1 LSFEIFISRRLIQNK
16 LQGIKV
22 SKPIVRISILSIALA
37 IVVNV
42 VTVAIVTGFQH
53 EVRNKITGFNAPLF
67 ISKKGTKQIYEGD
80 AVFKDQKALTELSGI
95 NGLKG
100 ISPVVFKPAMLQST
114 RFSDTIHLSNG
125 KDSLINRQDIL
136 GVVMKGV
143 VEEYDWTFI
152 RQHLVSGRILN
163 FQSKQEELVLSK
175 RMADQLNYSL
185 NDTISVY
192 YVKNQP
198 VLRKYKVVG
207 IYQTG
212 LEEYDQKLVFCRL
225 PEVQKMNDFG
235 IKTKIVI
242 DDKLSNGKIVLKAG
256 VEGKATN
263 LLYDW
268 GAGPDIYGG
277 FYLPYLSDT
286 NFRLIVYQSDPL
298 KGTQTPIDTSYIQIN
313 CSQEFVTSSS
323 LLQDENGQ
331 LIKESIGINSYQMT
345 SNLASVQVTET
356 EGLGTG
362 RNFVSGFE
370 VQIAD
375 WNDLKQ
381 VEDGIR
387 SVIEM
392 RPNENNELMQVSSI
406 LDTER
411 DLFAWLSFLDYN
423 VYIIIFLMLLI
434 GVINVGSAM
443 LVLIV
448 VRTNLIGMLKAM
460 GARDWSIR
468 KLFLYQAAHLI
479 GRGLLFGN
487 SVAFLLCFIQVKFA
501 ILKLDPLVYYLDK
514 VPMEMNPMS
523 WFLVNLVTFVV
534 CMISLIVPSYVVTKI
549 SPTKAIRFN

>member
-1 LSFEIFISRRLIQNK
+1 MSFEIFISRRLIQNK

-67 ISKKGTKQIYEGD
+67 ISKKGTKQIFEGD
-80 AVFKDQKALTELSGI
+80 AVLKDQKALKELAGI

-143 VEEYDWTFI
+143 IQAYDWTFI
-152 RQHLVSGRILN
+152 KEHLVAGRVLN

-235 IKTKIVI
+235 IKTKIII

-256 VEGKATN
+256 VEGKASD

-313 CSQEFVTSSS
+313 CSQAFVASSA
-323 LLQDENGQ
+323 LLQDENGE

-345 SNLASVQVTET
+345 SSLATVQVTET

-362 RNFVSGFE
+362 KNFVSGFE
-370 VQIAD
+370 VQITD
-375 WNDLKQ
+375 WNQLKH
-381 VEDGIR
+381 VEEEIR
-387 SVIEM
+387 SIIEM

-479 GRGLLFGN
+479 GRGLLYGN
-487 SVAFLLCFIQVKFA
+487 SVAFVLCFIQMKFA
-501 ILKLDPLVYYLDK
+501 VLKLDPLVYYLDK
-514 VPMEMNPMS
+514 VPVEMNPMS

>member
-1 LSFEIFISRRLIQNK
+1 MSFEIFISRRLIQNK

-67 ISKKGTKQIYEGD
+67 ISKKGTKQIFEGD
-80 AVFKDQKALTELSGI
+80 AVFKDQKALNELAGI

-152 RQHLVSGRILN
+152 KQHLVSGRVLN
-163 FQSKQEELVLSK
+163 FQQKQEELVLSK

-235 IKTKIVI
+235 IKTKIII

-256 VEGKATN
+256 VEGKASN

-313 CSQEFVTSSS
+313 CSQAFVSSS
-323 LLQDENGQ
+323 ALLQDENGE

-345 SNLASVQVTET
+345 SSLATVEVTET

-362 RNFVSGFE
+362 KNFVSGFE
-370 VQIAD
+370 VQITD
-375 WNDLKQ
+375 WNQLKH
-381 VEDGIR
+381 VEEEIR
-387 SVIEM
+387 SIIEM

-479 GRGLLFGN
+479 GRGLLYGN
-487 SVAFLLCFIQVKFA
+487 SVAFVLCFIQMKFA
-501 ILKLDPLVYYLDK
+501 VLKLDPLVYYLDK
-514 VPMEMNPMS
+514 VPVEMNPMS

>member
-1 LSFEIFISRRLIQNK
+1 M
-16 LQGIKV
+16 
-22 SKPIVRISILSIALA
+22 RISILSIALA
-37 IVVNV
+37 IVVNL

-67 ISKKGTKQIYEGD
+67 ISKKGTQQIFEGD
-80 AVFKDQKALTELSGI
+80 AVLKNQKALNELSGI
-95 NGLKG
+95 IGLKG
-100 ISPVVFKPAMLQST
+100 ISPVVFKPAMLQSS
-114 RFSDTIHLSNG
+114 RFSDTVKLANG

-143 VEEYDWTFI
+143 EMSYDWTFI
-152 RQHLVSGRILN
+152 KQHLVSGRTLN
-163 FQSKQEELVLSK
+163 FQAKQEELVLSK
-175 RMADQLNYSL
+175 RMADQLNYHL

-242 DDKLSNGKIVLKAG
+242 DDQLVNGKIVLKAAI
-256 VEGKATN
+256 EGKTKD

-268 GAGPDIYGG
+268 GSGPDIYGG
-277 FYLPYLSDT
+277 FYLSYLTDT
-286 NFRLIVYQSDPL
+286 NFRLIVYQSDRQ
-298 KGTQTPIDTSYIQIN
+298 KGTQFPIDTSYLKVT
-313 CSQEFVTSSS
+313 CSAPFVSSTDLKKDESGALLKEPISVDSYQLSTSSAV
-323 LLQDENGQ
+323 LN
-331 LIKESIGINSYQMT
+331 
-345 SNLASVQVTET
+345 VTET

-362 RNFVSGFE
+362 KNFVSGFE
-370 VQIAD
+370 VQIND
-375 WNDLKQ
+375 WKDLKR
-381 VEDGIR
+381 VEEEIR
-387 SVIEM
+387 STIEM

-406 LDTER
+406 LTTER

-468 KLFLYQAAHLI
+468 KLFLFQAAHLI
-479 GRGLLFGN
+479 GRGLLYGN
-487 SVAFLLCFIQVKFA
+487 LIGFSLCIIQVKFA
-501 ILKLDPLVYYLDK
+501 VLKLDPLVYYLDK
-514 VPMEMNPMS
+514 VPVEINPMS

>member
-1 LSFEIFISRRLIQNK
+1 MSFEIFISRRLIQNK

-67 ISKKGTKQIYEGD
+67 ISKKGTKQIFEGD
-80 AVFKDQKALTELSGI
+80 AVWKDQKAVRELQGVKGI
-95 NGLKG
+95 DS
-100 ISPVVFKPAMLQST
+100 ISPVVFKPAMLQSKKYV
-114 RFSDTIHLSNG
+114 DTVQLSSG
-125 KDSLINRQDIL
+125 KDSLISRQDII

-143 VEEYDWTFI
+143 DSDYDWQFI
-152 RQHLVSGRILN
+152 QEHLMAGRTLH
-163 FQSKQEELVLSK
+163 FSSKQEELVLSK
-175 RMADQLNYSL
+175 RMADQLNYHL

-235 IKTKIVI
+235 IKTKIVL
-242 DDKLSNGKIVLKAG
+242 DDQLSNGNIVIKAM
-256 VEGKATN
+256 VEGKAAN

-268 GAGPDIYGG
+268 GSGPDIYGG
-277 FYLPYLSDT
+277 FYLSHLVDS

-298 KGTQTPIDTSYIQIN
+298 KGTRLPIDTSYLQVR
-313 CSQEFVTSSS
+313 CSKPVILASELF
-323 LLQDENGQ
+323 
-331 LIKESIGINSYQMT
+331 KEEDGALVKEVSDLNSYRLRT
-345 SNLASVQVTET
+345 SQASVLVTEK

-362 RNFVSGFE
+362 KNFVSGFE
-370 VQIAD
+370 VRIKD
-375 WNDLKQ
+375 WNDLHG
-381 VEDGIR
+381 VEEEIR
-387 SVIEM
+387 SGIEM

-406 LDTER
+406 LDTEN

-468 KLFLYQAAHLI
+468 KLFLFQAAHLI
-479 GRGLLFGN
+479 GRGLLYGN
-487 SVAFLLCFIQVKFA
+487 IVGFILCFIQERFA
-501 ILKLDPLVYYLDK
+501 PLKLDPLVYYLDK
-514 VPMEMNPMS
+514 VPVEINPVS
-523 WFLVNLVTFVV
+523 WLLVNGITFVV
-534 CMISLIVPSYVVTKI
+534 CMISLIIPSYVVTKI

>member
-1 LSFEIFISRRLIQNK
+1 MSFEIFISRRLIQNK

-67 ISKKGTKQIYEGD
+67 ISKKGTKQIFEGD
-80 AVFKDQKALTELSGI
+80 AVLKDQKALKELAGI

-143 VEEYDWTFI
+143 IQAYDWTFI
-152 RQHLVSGRILN
+152 KEHLVAGRVLN

-235 IKTKIVI
+235 IKTKIII

-256 VEGKATN
+256 VEGKASD

-313 CSQEFVTSSS
+313 CSQAFVASTA
-323 LLQDENGQ
+323 LLQDENGE

-345 SNLASVQVTET
+345 SSLATVQVTET

-362 RNFVSGFE
+362 KNFVSGFE
-370 VQIAD
+370 VQITD
-375 WNDLKQ
+375 WNQLKH
-381 VEDGIR
+381 VEEEIR
-387 SVIEM
+387 SIIEM

-479 GRGLLFGN
+479 GRGLLYGN
-487 SVAFLLCFIQVKFA
+487 SVAFVLCFIQMKFA
-501 ILKLDPLVYYLDK
+501 VLKLDPLVYYLDK
-514 VPMEMNPMS
+514 VPVEMNPMS
-523 WFLVNLVTFVV
+523 WLLVNLVTFVV

>member
-1 LSFEIFISRRLIQNK
+1 MSFEIFISRRLIQNK

-67 ISKKGTKQIYEGD
+67 ISKKGTKQIFEGD
-80 AVFKDQKALTELSGI
+80 AVFKDQKALNELAGI

-152 RQHLVSGRILN
+152 KQHLVSGRVLN
-163 FQSKQEELVLSK
+163 FQQKQEELVLSK

-235 IKTKIVI
+235 IKTKIII

-256 VEGKATN
+256 VEGKASN

-298 KGTQTPIDTSYIQIN
+298 KGKQTPIDTSYIQIN
-313 CSQEFVTSSS
+313 CSQAFVASSA
-323 LLQDENGQ
+323 LLQDENGE

-345 SNLASVQVTET
+345 SSLATVEVTET

-362 RNFVSGFE
+362 KNFVSGFE
-370 VQIAD
+370 VQITD
-375 WNDLKQ
+375 WNQLKH
-381 VEDGIR
+381 VEEEIR
-387 SVIEM
+387 SIIEM

-479 GRGLLFGN
+479 GRGLLYGN
-487 SVAFLLCFIQVKFA
+487 SVAFVLCFIQMKFA
-501 ILKLDPLVYYLDK
+501 VLKLDPLVYYLDK
-514 VPMEMNPMS
+514 VPVEMNPMS

>member
-1 LSFEIFISRRLIQNK
+1 MSFEIFISRRLIQNK

-67 ISKKGTKQIYEGD
+67 ISKKGTKQIFEGD
-80 AVFKDQKALTELSGI
+80 AVFKDQKALNELAGI

-125 KDSLINRQDIL
+125 KDSLVNRQDIL

-152 RQHLVSGRILN
+152 KQHLVTGRVLN
-163 FQSKQEELVLSK
+163 FQQKQEELVLSK

-235 IKTKIVI
+235 IKTKIII
-242 DDKLSNGKIVLKAG
+242 DDKVSNGKIVLKAG
-256 VEGKATN
+256 VEGKASN

-277 FYLPYLSDT
+277 FYMPYLSDT

-313 CSQEFVTSSS
+313 CSQAFVASSA
-323 LLQDENGQ
+323 LLQDENGE

-345 SNLASVQVTET
+345 SSLATVEVTET

-362 RNFVSGFE
+362 KNFVSGFE
-370 VQIAD
+370 VQITD
-375 WNDLKQ
+375 WNQLKH
-381 VEDGIR
+381 VEEEIR
-387 SVIEM
+387 SIIEM

-479 GRGLLFGN
+479 GRGLLYGN
-487 SVAFLLCFIQVKFA
+487 SVAFVLCFIQMKFA
-501 ILKLDPLVYYLDK
+501 VLKLDPLVYYLDK
-514 VPMEMNPMS
+514 VPVEMNPMS

>member
-1 LSFEIFISRRLIQNK
+1 MSFEIFISRRLIQNK

-22 SKPIVRISILSIALA
+22 SKPIVRISIVSIALA

-67 ISKKGTKQIYEGD
+67 ISKKGTKQIFEGD
-80 AVFKDQKALTELSGI
+80 AVFKAQKAIQELNGI
-95 NGLKG
+95 PGLRS
-100 ISPVVFKPAMLQST
+100 ISPVVFKPAMLQSS
-114 RFSDTIHLSNG
+114 RFTDTIQLSTG
-125 KDSLINRQDIL
+125 KDSLISRQDIV

-143 VEEYDWTFI
+143 ESSYDWTFI
-152 RQHLVSGRILN
+152 RENLKEGRILN

-175 RMADQLNYSL
+175 RMADQLNYRL

-212 LEEYDQKLVFCRL
+212 LEEYDKKLVFCRL

-242 DDKLSNGKIVLKAG
+242 GDQLDHGSIVLKAA
-256 VEGKATN
+256 VEGQAQD

-268 GAGPDIYGG
+268 GSGPDIYGG
-277 FYLPYLSDT
+277 FYLSQLKDT
-286 NFRLIVYQSDPL
+286 NFRLVVYQSDPV
-298 KGTQTPIDTSYIQIN
+298 KGTKWPIDTSYLKVN
-313 CSQEFVTSSS
+313 CSQPIVATNAF
-323 LLQDENGQ
+323 LRDENGD
-331 LIKESIGINSYQMT
+331 LIKESIGMVAYQLST
-345 SNLASVQVTET
+345 STATVTVEEK
-356 EGLGTG
+356 EGSGTG
-362 RNFVSGFE
+362 KDYVSGFE
-370 VQIAD
+370 VRIND
-375 WNDLKQ
+375 WNDLKR
-381 VEDGIR
+381 VEEEIR
-387 SVIEM
+387 SNIEM
-392 RPNENNELMQVSSI
+392 RPNEKNELMQVSSI
-406 LDTER
+406 LDTEN

-479 GRGLLFGN
+479 GRGLLYGN
-487 SVAFLLCFIQVKFA
+487 AIGFILCYVQLKFELLQ
-501 ILKLDPLVYYLDK
+501 LDPLVYYLDK
-514 VPMEMNPMS
+514 VPVEINPIS
-523 WFLVNLVTFVV
+523 WLLVNVITFVV

>member
-1 LSFEIFISRRLIQNK
+1 MSFEIFISRRLIHNK

-67 ISKKGTKQIYEGD
+67 LSKKGTQQIFEGE
-80 AVFKDQKALTELSGI
+80 AVWKDQKALQE
-95 NGLKG
+95 LKG
-100 ISPVVFKPAMLQST
+100 IEGISSVSPVVFKPAMLQSK
-114 RFSDTIHLSNG
+114 RYADTIQLATG
-125 KDSLINRQDIL
+125 KDSLITRQDIL
-136 GVVMKGV
+136 GIVMKGV
-143 VEEYDWTFI
+143 EKDYDWTFI
-152 RQHLVSGRILN
+152 QKHLISGRVVS

-175 RMADQLNYSL
+175 RMADQLNYRL
-185 NDTISVY
+185 NDTVSVY

-242 DDKLSNGKIVLKAG
+242 DDQLSNGSIVLKAG
-256 VEGKATN
+256 VEGKTTN

-268 GAGPDIYGG
+268 GSGPDIYGG
-277 FYLPYLSDT
+277 FYLPYLKDT
-286 NFRLIVYQSDPL
+286 NFRLIVYQSDPRR
-298 KGTQTPIDTSYIQIN
+298 GTKSPIDTSYLSIRCSSPFVLASEIN
-313 CSQEFVTSSS
+313 KDDSGT
-323 LLQDENGQ
+323 
-331 LIKESIGINSYQMT
+331 LIKEESGMDTYQMT
-345 SNLASVQVTET
+345 SKNGTILVTEQ
-356 EGLGTG
+356 EGVGTG
-362 RNFVSGFE
+362 KNFVSGFE
-370 VQIAD
+370 VRIND
-375 WNDLKQ
+375 WEDLKR
-381 VEDGIR
+381 VEEEIR
-387 SVIEM
+387 GSIEM

-406 LDTER
+406 LDTEN

-448 VRTNLIGMLKAM
+448 VRTSLIGMLKAM

-468 KLFLYQAAHLI
+468 KLFLYQAAFLI
-479 GRGLLFGN
+479 GRGLLYGN
-487 SVAFLLCFIQVKFA
+487 IIGFLLCYIQLKFSV
-501 ILKLDPLVYYLDK
+501 LTLDPVVYYLDK
-514 VPMEMNPMS
+514 VPIEINLLS
-523 WFLVNLVTFVV
+523 WLLVNLITFAV
-534 CMISLIVPSYVVTKI
+534 CMVSLIIPSYVVTKI

>member
-1 LSFEIFISRRLIQNK
+1 MSFEIFISRRLIQNK

-22 SKPIVRISILSIALA
+22 SKPIVRISVLSIALA

-67 ISKKGTKQIYEGD
+67 ISKKGTKQIFEGD
-80 AVFKDQKALTELSGI
+80 AVLKDQKALKELAGI

-143 VEEYDWTFI
+143 IQAYDWTFI
-152 RQHLVSGRILN
+152 KEHLVAGRVLN

-235 IKTKIVI
+235 IKTKIII

-256 VEGKATN
+256 VEGKASD

-313 CSQEFVTSSS
+313 CSQAFVASSA
-323 LLQDENGQ
+323 LLQDENGE

-345 SNLASVQVTET
+345 SSLATVQVTET

-362 RNFVSGFE
+362 KNFVSGFE
-370 VQIAD
+370 VQITD
-375 WNDLKQ
+375 WNQLKHI
-381 VEDGIR
+381 EEEIR
-387 SVIEM
+387 SIIEM

-479 GRGLLFGN
+479 GRGLLYGN
-487 SVAFLLCFIQVKFA
+487 SVAFVLCFIQIKFA
-501 ILKLDPLVYYLDK
+501 VLKLDPLVYYLDK
-514 VPMEMNPMS
+514 VPVEMNPMS

>member
-1 LSFEIFISRRLIQNK
+1 M
-16 LQGIKV
+16 
-22 SKPIVRISILSIALA
+22 
-37 IVVNV
+37 VNV

-67 ISKKGTKQIYEGD
+67 ISKKGTKQIFEGD
-80 AVFKDQKALTELSGI
+80 AVLKDQKALNELAGI
-95 NGLKG
+95 KGLKG
-100 ISPVVFKPAMLQST
+100 ISPVVFKPAMLQSS
-114 RFSDTIHLSNG
+114 RFSDTIRLSNG

-143 VEEYDWTFI
+143 VEDYDWTFI
-152 RQHLVSGRILN
+152 KQHLVSGRILN
-163 FQSKQEELVLSK
+163 FHTKQEELVLSK
-175 RMADQLNYSL
+175 RMAEQLNYAL

-235 IKTKIVI
+235 IKTKIII
-242 DDKLSNGKIVLKAG
+242 DDKLINGEIVLKAA
-256 VEGKATN
+256 VEGKASN

-268 GAGPDIYGG
+268 GSGPDIYGG
-277 FYLPYLSDT
+277 FYLPYLRDT
-286 NFRLIVYQSDPL
+286 NFRLIVCQSDPT
-298 KGTQTPIDTSYIQIN
+298 KGTQTPIDTSYLRIN
-313 CSQEFVTSSS
+313 CSKPFIASIG
-323 LLQDENGQ
+323 LLKDENGE
-331 LIKESIGINSYQMT
+331 LIKESTGIDSYQMT
-345 SNLASVQVTET
+345 SNHGSVQVTET
-356 EGLGTG
+356 EGMGTG
-362 RNFVSGFE
+362 KNFVSGFE

-381 VEDGIR
+381 VEEDIR

-479 GRGLLFGN
+479 GRGLLYGN
-487 SVAFLLCFIQVKFA
+487 SVAFLLCFIQWKFA
-501 ILKLDPLVYYLDK
+501 LLKLDPLVYYLDK
-514 VPMEMNPMS
+514 VPVEMNPVS
-523 WFLVNLVTFVV
+523 WILVNLVTFVV

>member
-1 LSFEIFISRRLIQNK
+1 MSFEIFISRRLIQNK

-67 ISKKGTKQIYEGD
+67 ISKKGTKQIFEGD
-80 AVFKDQKALTELSGI
+80 AVFKDQKALNELAGI
-95 NGLKG
+95 EGLKG

-143 VEEYDWTFI
+143 VEDYDWTFI
-152 RQHLVSGRILN
+152 KQHLVAGRVLN
-163 FQSKQEELVLSK
+163 HQKKQEELVLSK

-235 IKTKIVI
+235 IKTKIII

-256 VEGKATN
+256 VEGKASN

-313 CSQEFVTSSS
+313 CSQAFVASSA
-323 LLQDENGQ
+323 LLQDENGE
-331 LIKESIGINSYQMT
+331 LIKESVGINSYQMT
-345 SNLASVQVTET
+345 SSLATVQVTET

-362 RNFVSGFE
+362 KNFVSGFE
-370 VQIAD
+370 VQITD
-375 WNDLKQ
+375 WNQLKH
-381 VEDGIR
+381 VEEEIR
-387 SVIEM
+387 SIIEM

-468 KLFLYQAAHLI
+468 KLFLFQAAHLI
-479 GRGLLFGN
+479 GRGLLYGN
-487 SVAFLLCFIQVKFA
+487 SVAFVLCFIQMKFA
-501 ILKLDPLVYYLDK
+501 VLKLDPLVYYLDK
-514 VPMEMNPMS
+514 VPVEMNPMS

>member
-1 LSFEIFISRRLIQNK
+1 MSFEIFISRRLIQNK

-67 ISKKGTKQIYEGD
+67 ISKKGTKQIFEGD
-80 AVFKDQKALTELSGI
+80 AVLKDQKALNELAGI
-95 NGLKG
+95 KGLKG
-100 ISPVVFKPAMLQST
+100 ISPVVFKPAMLQSS
-114 RFSDTIHLSNG
+114 RFSDTIRLSNG

-143 VEEYDWTFI
+143 VEDYDWTFI
-152 RQHLVSGRILN
+152 KQHLVSGRILN
-163 FQSKQEELVLSK
+163 FRAKQEELVLSK
-175 RMADQLNYSL
+175 RMAEQLNYSL

-235 IKTKIVI
+235 VKTKIII
-242 DDKLSNGKIVLKAG
+242 DDKLINGEIVLKAA
-256 VEGKATN
+256 VEGKASN

-268 GAGPDIYGG
+268 GSGPDIYGG
-277 FYLPYLSDT
+277 FYLPYLRDT
-286 NFRLIVYQSDPL
+286 NFRLIVYQSDPT
-298 KGTQTPIDTSYIQIN
+298 KGTQTPIDTSYLRIN
-313 CSQEFVTSSS
+313 CSKPFIASIG
-323 LLQDENGQ
+323 LLKDENGE
-331 LIKESIGINSYQMT
+331 LIKESIGIDSYQMT
-345 SNLASVQVTET
+345 SNQGSVQVTET
-356 EGLGTG
+356 EGMGTG
-362 RNFVSGFE
+362 KNFVSGFE

-381 VEDGIR
+381 VGEDIR

-479 GRGLLFGN
+479 GRGLLYGN
-487 SVAFLLCFIQVKFA
+487 SVAFLLCFIQWKFA
-501 ILKLDPLVYYLDK
+501 LLKLDPLVYYLDK
-514 VPMEMNPMS
+514 VPVEMNPVS
-523 WFLVNLVTFVV
+523 WILVNLVTFVV

>member
-1 LSFEIFISRRLIQNK
+1 MSFEIFISRRLIQNK

-67 ISKKGTKQIYEGD
+67 ISKKGTKQIFEGD
-80 AVFKDQKALTELSGI
+80 AVFKDQKALNELAGI
-95 NGLKG
+95 EGLKG

-143 VEEYDWTFI
+143 MEEYDWTFI
-152 RQHLVSGRILN
+152 KKHLVSGRVLN
-163 FQSKQEELVLSK
+163 FQQKQEELVLSK

-235 IKTKIVI
+235 IKTKIII

-256 VEGKATN
+256 VEGKASN

-313 CSQEFVTSSS
+313 CSQAFVASSA
-323 LLQDENGQ
+323 LLQDENGE
-331 LIKESIGINSYQMT
+331 LIKESVGINSYQMT
-345 SNLASVQVTET
+345 SSVATVQVTET

-362 RNFVSGFE
+362 KNFVSGFE
-370 VQIAD
+370 VQITD
-375 WNDLKQ
+375 WNQLKH
-381 VEDGIR
+381 VEEEIR
-387 SVIEM
+387 SIIEM

-468 KLFLYQAAHLI
+468 KLFLFQAAHLI
-479 GRGLLFGN
+479 GRGLLYGN
-487 SVAFLLCFIQVKFA
+487 SVAFVLCFIQMKFA
-501 ILKLDPLVYYLDK
+501 VLKLDPLVYYLDK
-514 VPMEMNPMS
+514 VPVEMNPLS

>member
-1 LSFEIFISRRLIQNK
+1 M
-16 LQGIKV
+16 
-22 SKPIVRISILSIALA
+22 
-37 IVVNV
+37 VNV

-67 ISKKGTKQIYEGD
+67 ISKKGTKQIFEGD
-80 AVFKDQKALTELSGI
+80 AVLKDQKALNELAGI
-95 NGLKG
+95 KGLKG
-100 ISPVVFKPAMLQST
+100 ISPVVFKPAMLQSS
-114 RFSDTIHLSNG
+114 RFSDTIRLSNG

-143 VEEYDWTFI
+143 VEDYDWTFI
-152 RQHLVSGRILN
+152 KQHLVSGHILN
-163 FQSKQEELVLSK
+163 FHAKQEELVLSK
-175 RMADQLNYSL
+175 RMAEQLNYSL

-235 IKTKIVI
+235 VKTKIII
-242 DDKLSNGKIVLKAG
+242 DDKLINGEIVLKAA
-256 VEGKATN
+256 VEGKASN

-268 GAGPDIYGG
+268 GSGPDIYGG
-277 FYLPYLSDT
+277 FYLPYLRDT
-286 NFRLIVYQSDPL
+286 NFRLIVYQSDPT
-298 KGTQTPIDTSYIQIN
+298 KGTQTPIDTSYLRIN
-313 CSQEFVTSSS
+313 CSKPFIASIG
-323 LLQDENGQ
+323 LLKDENGE
-331 LIKESIGINSYQMT
+331 LIKESTGIDSYEMT
-345 SNLASVQVTET
+345 SNQGSVQVTET
-356 EGLGTG
+356 EGMGTG
-362 RNFVSGFE
+362 KNFVSGFE

-381 VEDGIR
+381 VEEDIR

-479 GRGLLFGN
+479 GRGLLYGN
-487 SVAFLLCFIQVKFA
+487 SVAFLLCFIQWKFA
-501 ILKLDPLVYYLDK
+501 LLKLDPLVYYLDK
-514 VPMEMNPMS
+514 VPVEMNPVS
-523 WFLVNLVTFVV
+523 WILVNLVTFVV

>member
-1 LSFEIFISRRLIQNK
+1 M
-16 LQGIKV
+16 KV
-22 SKPIVRISILSIALA
+22 SKPIVRISIISIALA

-67 ISKKGTKQIYEGD
+67 ISKKGTKQIFEGD
-80 AVFKDQKALTELSGI
+80 AVYKNQKSLQELVGI
-95 NGLKG
+95 SGLKH

-114 RFSDTIHLSNG
+114 RFTDTIQLSSG
-125 KDSLINRQDIL
+125 KDSLISRQDIV

-143 VEEYDWTFI
+143 EPSYDWTFI
-152 RQHLVSGRILN
+152 RKNLLEGRVLN
-163 FQSKQEELVLSK
+163 FNSKHEELVLSK

-212 LEEYDQKLVFCRL
+212 FEEYDQKLVFCRL

-242 DDKLSNGKIVLKAG
+242 DDKLTNGKIVLKAT
-256 VEGKATN
+256 VEGRASN

-268 GAGPDIYGG
+268 GSGPDIYGG
-277 FYLPYLSDT
+277 FYLSELSDT
-286 NFRLIVYQSDPL
+286 TLRLIVYQLDPL
-298 KGTQTPIDTSYIQIN
+298 NRAQTPIDTSYLQIN
-313 CSQEFVTSSS
+313 CSKSSVAATT
-323 LLQDENGQ
+323 LLQDENGE
-331 LIKESIGINSYQMT
+331 LIKESIGIASYQMT
-345 SNLASVQVTET
+345 SNLASVQVRET

-362 RNFVSGFE
+362 KNFVSGFE
-370 VQIAD
+370 VQITD
-375 WNDLKQ
+375 WNDLKH
-381 VEDGIR
+381 VEEEIR

-406 LDTER
+406 LDTEK

-468 KLFLYQAAHLI
+468 KLFMYQAAHLI
-479 GRGLLFGN
+479 GRGLFYGN
-487 SVAFLLCFIQVKFA
+487 IIGFFLCYVQLKFA
-501 ILKLDPLVYYLDK
+501 PLKLDPLVYYLDK
-514 VPMEMNPMS
+514 VPVEINPIS
-523 WFLVNLVTFVV
+523 WVLVNAITFCV

>member
-1 LSFEIFISRRLIQNK
+1 MSFEIFISRRLIQNK

-381 VEDGIR
+381 VEYGIR

>member
-67 ISKKGTKQIYEGD
+67 ISKKGTKQIFEGD
-80 AVFKDQKALTELSGI
+80 AVFKDQKAFNELAGI

-143 VEEYDWTFI
+143 MEEYDWTFI
-152 RQHLVSGRILN
+152 KKHLVSGRVLN
-163 FQSKQEELVLSK
+163 FQQKQEELVLSK

-235 IKTKIVI
+235 IKTKIII

-256 VEGKATN
+256 VEGKASN

-313 CSQEFVTSSS
+313 CSQAFVASSA
-323 LLQDENGQ
+323 LLQDENGE
-331 LIKESIGINSYQMT
+331 LIKESVGINSYQMT
-345 SNLASVQVTET
+345 SSVATVQVTET

-362 RNFVSGFE
+362 KNFVSGFE
-370 VQIAD
+370 VQITD
-375 WNDLKQ
+375 WNQLKH
-381 VEDGIR
+381 VEEEIR
-387 SVIEM
+387 SIIEM

-468 KLFLYQAAHLI
+468 KLFLFQAAHLI
-479 GRGLLFGN
+479 GRGLLYGN
-487 SVAFLLCFIQVKFA
+487 SVAFVLCFIQMKFA
-501 ILKLDPLVYYLDK
+501 VLKLDPLVYYLDK
-514 VPMEMNPMS
+514 VPVEMNPLS

>member
-67 ISKKGTKQIYEGD
+67 ISKKGTKQIFEGD
-80 AVFKDQKALTELSGI
+80 AVLKDQKALNELAGI

-143 VEEYDWTFI
+143 VEDYDWTFI
-152 RQHLVSGRILN
+152 KEHLVAGRVLN
-163 FQSKQEELVLSK
+163 FKAKQEELVLSK

-185 NDTISVY
+185 NDTVSVY

-235 IKTKIVI
+235 MKTKIII
-242 DDKLSNGKIVLKAG
+242 DDKLSNGKIVLKAA
-256 VEGKATN
+256 VEGKASN

-313 CSQEFVTSSS
+313 CSQAFVASSS
-323 LLQDENGQ
+323 LLQDENGE

-345 SNLASVQVTET
+345 SNLATVQVTET

-362 RNFVSGFE
+362 KNFVSGFE
-370 VQIAD
+370 VQITD
-375 WNDLKQ
+375 WNQLKH
-381 VEDGIR
+381 VEEEIR
-387 SVIEM
+387 SIIEM

-468 KLFLYQAAHLI
+468 KLFLFQAAHLI
-479 GRGLLFGN
+479 GRGLLYGN
-487 SVAFLLCFIQVKFA
+487 SVAFVLCFIQMKFA
-501 ILKLDPLVYYLDK
+501 VLKLDPLVYYLDK
-514 VPMEMNPMS
+514 VPVEMNPMS

>member
-1 LSFEIFISRRLIQNK
+1 MSFEIFISRRLIQNK

-67 ISKKGTKQIYEGD
+67 ISKKGTKQIFEGD
-80 AVFKDQKALTELSGI
+80 AVFKDQKALNELAGI

-152 RQHLVSGRILN
+152 KQHLVSGRVLN
-163 FQSKQEELVLSK
+163 FQQKQEELVLSK

-235 IKTKIVI
+235 IKTKIII

-256 VEGKATN
+256 VEGKASN

-268 GAGPDIYGG
+268 GDGPDIYGG

-286 NFRLIVYQSDPL
+286 NFRLIVYQSDPV

-313 CSQEFVTSSS
+313 CSQAFVASSA
-323 LLQDENGQ
+323 LLQDENGE

-345 SNLASVQVTET
+345 SSLATVEVTET

-362 RNFVSGFE
+362 KNFVSGFE
-370 VQIAD
+370 VQITD
-375 WNDLKQ
+375 WNQLKH
-381 VEDGIR
+381 VEEEIR
-387 SVIEM
+387 SIIEM

-479 GRGLLFGN
+479 GRGLLYGN
-487 SVAFLLCFIQVKFA
+487 SVAFVLCFIQMKFA
-501 ILKLDPLVYYLDK
+501 VLKLDPLVYYLDK
-514 VPMEMNPMS
+514 VPVEMNPMS

>member
-1 LSFEIFISRRLIQNK
+1 MSFEIFISRRLIQNK

-67 ISKKGTKQIYEGD
+67 ISKKGTKQIFEGD
-80 AVFKDQKALTELSGI
+80 AVFKDQKALNELAGI

-143 VEEYDWTFI
+143 EEEYDWTFI
-152 RQHLVSGRILN
+152 KQHLVSGRVLN
-163 FQSKQEELVLSK
+163 FQKKQEELVLSK

-185 NDTISVY
+185 NDTVSVY

-235 IKTKIVI
+235 IKTKIII

-256 VEGKATN
+256 VEGKASN

-313 CSQEFVTSSS
+313 CSQAFVSSS
-323 LLQDENGQ
+323 ALLQDENGE

-345 SNLASVQVTET
+345 SSLATVEVTET

-362 RNFVSGFE
+362 KNFVSGFE
-370 VQIAD
+370 VQITD
-375 WNDLKQ
+375 WNQLKH
-381 VEDGIR
+381 VEEEIR
-387 SVIEM
+387 SIIEM

-468 KLFLYQAAHLI
+468 KLFLFQAAHLI
-479 GRGLLFGN
+479 GRGLLYGN
-487 SVAFLLCFIQVKFA
+487 SVAFVLCFIQLKFA
-501 ILKLDPLVYYLDK
+501 VLKLDPLVYYLDK
-514 VPMEMNPMS
+514 VPVEMNPMS